1 MKKFFIVLSII
12 SLLIVISLSLFVNS
26 NITPVSSDTKN
37 KIFVVNEGDGIQII
51 SQNLKKNGFIKNK
64 YAFLIYSLATR
75 QNHKLQSGTFRLSAS
90 LSAPE
95 IIKKLSSG
103 GVSDYWLKIIDGSRT
118 EEIAKLFPSGLTFN
132 SQDFLT
138 KYKLK
143 EGYLFPDSYLIPSY
157 FSLDQTV
164 DVILQNFDKKF
175 TQAKEG
181 AISSL
186 IDEDNIIL
194 ASLLE
199 REGRSLESK
208 QMIAGIII
216 NRLNLGMP
224 LQIDATVLYVRDSQ
238 NKLIDKYWQLPITK
252 TDLQLDSPFNTY
264 KNQGLPPRP
273 ICSPGYNSLF
283 AAFHPTESDYIY
295 YITGNDGKMYYAV
308 TLEEHNSNIAKYL
321 K

>member
-1 MKKFFIVLSII
+1 MKKFFIVLSI
-12 SLLIVISLSLFVNS
+12 LFVAIGIYLAYFIRS
-26 NITPVSSDTKN
+26 NIAPFSSDAKN
-37 KIFVVNEGDGIQII
+37 KIFIVKEGEGIQSI
-51 SQNLKKNGFIKNK
+51 SRNLHQNGFIKNE
-64 YAFLIYSLATR
+64 YAFLIYTLATR
-75 QNHKLQSGTFRLSAS
+75 QNKKLQSGTFRLSSS
-90 LSAPE
+90 LSVPE

-103 GVSDYWLKIIDGSRT
+103 GVSDYWLKIIDGSRV

-138 KYKLK
+138 KYKTN
-143 EGYLFPDSYLIPSY
+143 EGYFFPDSYLIPSY

-164 DVILQNFDKKF
+164 EVISLNFDKKLAL
-175 TQAKEG
+175 AKEK
-181 AISSL
+181 STSTM
-186 IDEDNIIL
+186 IDEDNIIM

-199 REGRSLESK
+199 REGKTLESK

-216 NRLNLGMP
+216 NRLNVGMA
-224 LQIDATVLYVRDSQ
+224 LQIDATVMYARDS
-238 NKLIDKYWQLPITK
+238 LDKKIINYWKLPITK
-252 TDLQLDSPFNTY
+252 ADIQIDSPFNTY

-295 YITGNDGKMYYAV
+295 YITGNDGKMYYAK
-308 TLEEHNSNIAKYL
+308 TLDEHNSNIAKYL

>member
-1 MKKFFIVLSII
+1 MKKFFIFLSII
-12 SLLIVISLSLFVNS
+12 SFVFGVYLAIFINS
-26 NITPVSSDTKN
+26 NIKPVSSDTKN
-37 KIFVVNEGDGIQII
+37 KIFVVNEGDGIQTI
-51 SQNLKKNGFIKNK
+51 SQNLYKNGFIKNK
-64 YAFLIYSLATR
+64 HAFIIYLLKTR
-75 QNHKLQSGTFRLSAS
+75 QNQKLQSGTFRLSPS
-90 LSAPE
+90 LSVPE

-103 GVSDYWLKIIDGSRT
+103 GVSDYWLKIIDGSRV

-157 FSLDQTV
+157 FNLDQTIE
-164 DVILQNFDKKF
+164 VISLNFNKKL
-175 TQAKEG
+175 TQAKEK
-181 AISSL
+181 STSTL

-199 REGRSLESK
+199 REGKSLESK

-216 NRLNLGMP
+216 NRLNVGMP
-224 LQIDATVLYVRDSQ
+224 LQIDATVMYARD
-238 NKLIDKYWQLPITK
+238 NVDKKIINYWKLPITK
-252 TDLQLDSPFNTY
+252 ADIQIDSPFNTY

-283 AAFHPTESDYIY
+283 ASFHPTKSDYIY
-295 YITGNDGKMYYAV
+295 YITGNDGKMYYAK
-308 TLEEHNSNIAKYL
+308 TLDEHNSNIAKYL